1 MPLNKR
7 SAASVLLSAK
17 RPRLP
22 VPPKEHD
29 DSQTDGSEISFRAL
43 TTLSTGTR
51 SSQSISTR
59 SSQSTAAP
67 IARRGLLCSTDT
79 STGRSSPR
87 RVEFHLPNG
96 NTDSAEVQEEQP
108 EEHVPEVEET
118 ADTSHSEYDDSPENH
133 QQSSEENPDVPED
146 EPQAST
152 QQRWQSTGKR
162 PRTVQPATARAL
174 GNARRR
180 PTGAIAEVIAS
191 SDVDRMLTIERG
203 TRPDSKVIRREGPGR
218 AAPTSAPRQ
227 NAFQRTPTASQR
239 ASTAA
244 PSQEAS
250 QRAFSASQR
259 AFPESQRALPIPSQ
273 SMPSSVPA
281 YSRDIDYS
289 SSTRH
294 RNLSSMRSRYGDSSP
309 TYHPYRSSPPFE
321 GIGESSMSSP
331 RIPSSHQI
339 YLPEAQPRVYDI
351 AQLSSSIREEENAP
365 IAESERSLL
374 PSSRSA
380 KVLSMQAQR
389 IEKECSTLIGDHTLL
404 HEPFPPAAKLSVLVI
419 NMWAAANRRVGC
431 AVDLDEVVIK
441 QAAQVEYLLKN
452 DRFLSPAQHYESQNE
467 SVVKTF
473 KRMSNTWKGRSRQNQ
488 EATLEVIKDNLRE
501 KIREKKGI
509 TIEVI
514 PEDGFSEDD
523 EALAA
528 DLAAFR
534 NARKALPSAR
544 EDISGSDNGGGQD
557 EVVHAQLRGIEAEEE
572 GEENEEEQEEGITK
586 EARRKRMCREPA
598 SALESSGQCFGDT
611 YTYYIRLAISR
622 RL

>member
-7 SAASVLLSAK
+7 SAGSVLLSAK

-22 VPPKEHD
+22 VPPEEHD

-43 TTLSTGTR
+43 TALSTGTR
-51 SSQSISTR
+51 SSQSTSTR
-59 SSQSTAAP
+59 SSQSTTAP
-67 IARRGLLCSTDT
+67 IARKGLLRSTDT

-118 ADTSHSEYDDSPENH
+118 ADTSHSEYDDSPEND
-133 QQSSEENPDVPED
+133 QESSEENPDVPED
-146 EPQAST
+146 QPQAST
-152 QQRWQSTGKR
+152 QQRSQSTGKR
-162 PRTVQPATARAL
+162 PRTVQPTTARAL

-180 PTGAIAEVIAS
+180 PTGAVAQVIAS
-191 SDVDRMLTIERG
+191 SDVSVDVVQRG
-203 TRPDSKVIRREGPGR
+203 TRPGAKVIRREGPGR

-239 ASTAA
+239 ASTSA

-250 QRAFSASQR
+250 QRAFPASQR
-259 AFPESQRALPIPSQ
+259 AFPESQRAPPIPSQ
-273 SMPSSVPA
+273 SMPSSVPV

-294 RNLSSMRSRYGDSSP
+294 INLSSMRSRYGDSSP

-321 GIGESSMSSP
+321 GVGESSMSSP
-331 RIPSSHQI
+331 RIPSSPQV

-365 IAESERSLL
+365 KAESEV
-374 PSSRSA
+374 SSIPESTDDRFESIVNIPA
-380 KVLSMQAQR
+380 TQR

-404 HEPFPPAAKLSVLVI
+404 HEPFPPAPRLSVLVA
-419 NMWAAANRRVGC
+419 NMWAAASRRVGC

-441 QAAQVEYLLKN
+441 QVDALETFTSAPRSVIDTDRAAGGFDHLWAWKALESEARAAQVEYLLKN
-452 DRFLSPAQHYESQNE
+452 DRFLSPAQHYETYRLRFLAPEIIDILYYKYFDGVRMRGSQNE
-467 SVVKTF
+467 SVVTRTT
-473 KRMSNTWKGRSRQNQ
+473 KR
-488 EATLEVIKDNLRE
+488 V
-501 KIREKKGI
+501 
-509 TIEVI
+509 
-514 PEDGFSEDD
+514 
-523 EALAA
+523 AA

-572 GEENEEEQEEGITK
+572 GEENEEEQEEGDH
-586 EARRKRMCREPA
+586 EGGEERK
-598 SALESSGQCFGDT
+598 DV
-611 YTYYIRLAISR
+611 
-622 RL
+622 